1 MSEMK
6 QDGDFS
12 VREKE
17 WVETA
22 SKYIESKH
30 LPILGQIL
38 RIVDTT
44 SLMIGRALFVG
55 IVLAGIA
62 LLSGRLL
69 K

>member
-1 MSEMK
+1 MK

-12 VREKE
+12 VKEKE

-30 LPILGQIL
+30 LPVLGQIL
-38 RIVDTT
+38 KIVDTT
-44 SLMIGRALFVG
+44 SLIIGRALFVG

-62 LLSGRLL
+62 ILSGKLFR
-69 K
+69 

>member
-1 MSEMK
+1 MK
-6 QDGDFS
+6 QDGNFS
-12 VREKE
+12 AKEKE

-30 LPILGQIL
+30 LPVLGQIL
-38 RIVDTT
+38 KIVDTT
-44 SLMIGRALFVG
+44 SLIIGRALFVG

-62 LLSGRLL
+62 ILSGKLF

>member
-1 MSEMK
+1 MK

-12 VREKE
+12 IKEKE

-30 LPILGQIL
+30 LPVLGQIL

-44 SLMIGRALFVG
+44 SLMIGRALFVA

-62 LLSGRLL
+62 ILSGKLF

>member
-1 MSEMK
+1 MK

-12 VREKE
+12 AKEKE

-30 LPILGQIL
+30 LPVLGQIL
-38 RIVDTT
+38 RVVDTT

-62 LLSGRLL
+62 ILGGRLL

>member
-1 MSEMK
+1 MK

-12 VREKE
+12 VKEKE

-30 LPILGQIL
+30 LPVLGQIL

-62 LLSGRLL
+62 LLGGRLL

>member
-1 MSEMK
+1 MK

-12 VREKE
+12 VKEKE

-62 LLSGRLL
+62 LLGGRLL

>member
-1 MSEMK
+1 MK
-6 QDGDFS
+6 QDGQFS
-12 VREKE
+12 IREKE

-38 RIVDTT
+38 KIVDTT

>member
-1 MSEMK
+1 MK

-12 VREKE
+12 VKEKE

-22 SKYIESKH
+22 SKYIDSKH
-30 LPILGQIL
+30 LPILGQVL
-38 RIVDTT
+38 KIVDTT

-55 IVLAGIA
+55 IVLAGIG
-62 LLSGRLL
+62 LLGGRLL